1 MNCANAIRLQIN
13 FIPNNGSSNEVTS
26 SYLKSFFENHPTWKA
41 FQPKLMV
48 INPLL
53 SLVFINFYVLFGWF

>member
-13 FIPNNGSSNEVTS
+13 FIPNNSSSNEVTS
-26 SYLKSFFENHPTWKA
+26 PYLKSFFDNHPTWKA

-48 INPLL
+48 INPI
-53 SLVFINFYVLFGWF
+53 F